1 MSKLYLPEGRLL
13 HTPENRRYAS
23 ADLEQAKEQETVL
36 EGRAVLCT
44 QDHDLMVSYGPHLG
58 RIPREEGALGIR
70 EGTAKEIAILSR
82 VGKPVAFT
90 VTELGETPIFS
101 RRRAQELALEGL
113 MNSPVGTI
121 LPATVTHL
129 AGFGAFVDVGCGVV
143 SMIGIENLSVSR
155 IPHPSS
161 RLSVGQEIFV
171 LLTGHDREAGRI
183 FLSHKELLGT
193 WAENA
198 RAFRPGMT
206 VTGMVRNIQPYGTF
220 IELTPNLTGLT
231 DQTRGLQVGDHA
243 AVYIKS
249 IQPKKRKIK
258 LQVTEILPPVREPLP
273 FSYFIT
279 EGQVES
285 WDYVTVTP
293 DP

>member
-1 MSKLYLPEGRLL
+1 MNPYLPEGRRLY
-13 HTPENRRYAS
+13 TPENRRYAS
-23 ADLEQAKEQETVL
+23 NLREAMDRQTVL

-44 QDHDLMVSYGPHLG
+44 ADHDLMVSFGPHLG

-90 VTELGETPIFS
+90 VTEVGETLLLS
-101 RRRAQELALEGL
+101 RRRAQELALEQL
-113 MNSPVGTI
+113 METPAGTV

-143 SMIGIENLSVSR
+143 SMVGIENLSVSR
-155 IPHPSS
+155 IPHPAS
-161 RLSVGQEIFV
+161 RLAVGQEILV
-171 LLTGHDREAGRI
+171 LLTGHDREAGRVT
-183 FLSHKELLGT
+183 LSHKELLGT
-193 WAENA
+193 WEENI
-198 RAFRPGMT
+198 RAFQPGMA
-206 VTGMVRNIQPYGTF
+206 VTGIIRSIQPYGSF
-220 IELTPNLTGLT
+220 IELAPNLTGLA
-231 DQTRGLQVGDHA
+231 DRTRGLQEGDHV

-249 IQPKKRKIK
+249 IQPKKRKVK
-258 LQVTEILPPVREPLP
+258 LQVTEVLPPVKEPLP

-279 EGQVES
+279 EGQLSS
-285 WDYVTVTP
+285 WDYITVTP

>member
-1 MSKLYLPEGRLL
+1 MMLNLYLPEGRLL
-13 HTPENRRYAS
+13 YTPENRRYTALQT
-23 ADLEQAKEQETVL
+23 AMEQETIL

-44 QDHDLMVSYGPHLG
+44 ADHDLMVSYGPHLG
-58 RIPREEGALGIR
+58 RIPREEAALGIQ
-70 EGTAKEIAILSR
+70 EGTAREIAILSR

-90 VTELGETPIFS
+90 VQELGSTPIFS
-101 RRRAQELALEGL
+101 RRRAQELALNRL
-113 MNSPVGTI
+113 METPVGTV

-143 SMIGIENLSVSR
+143 SMVGIENLSVSR

-161 RLSVGQEIFV
+161 RLTVGQEILV

-183 FLSHKELLGT
+183 TLSHKELLGT
-193 WAENA
+193 WEENI
-198 RAFRPGMT
+198 RRFSPGMT
-206 VTGMVRNIQPYGTF
+206 VTGIIRNIQPYGSF
-220 IELTPNLTGLT
+220 IELTPNLTGLADRT
-231 DQTRGLQVGDHA
+231 LGLHEGDHA

-249 IQPKKRKIK
+249 IQPKKRKVK
-258 LQVTEILPPVREPLP
+258 LQVTELLPPAKEPLP

-279 EGQVES
+279 EGQVRD
-285 WDYVTVTP
+285 WVYFTP

>member
-23 ADLEQAKEQETVL
+23 AALEQAKEQETVL

-44 QDHDLMVSYGPHLG
+44 PDHDLMMSYGPHLG
-58 RIPREEGALGIR
+58 RIPREEATLGIR

-82 VGKPVAFT
+82 VGKPVCFT
-90 VTELGETPIFS
+90 VTALGDQPLFS
-101 RRRAQELALEGL
+101 RRRAQELALARL
-113 MNSPVGTI
+113 MDTPVGTV

-161 RLSVGQEIFV
+161 RLAVGQEIFA
-171 LLTGHDREAGRI
+171 LLTGHDREGGRI

-231 DQTRGLQVGDHA
+231 DQTRGLQIGDHA

-249 IQPKKRKIK
+249 MQPKKRKIK

>member
-23 ADLEQAKEQETVL
+23 TALEQAKEQETVL

-44 QDHDLMVSYGPHLG
+44 PDHDLMVSYGPHLG
-58 RIPREEGALGIR
+58 RIPREEAALGIR

-82 VGKPVAFT
+82 VGKPVSFT
-90 VTELGETPIFS
+90 VTTLGDQPLFS
-101 RRRAQELALEGL
+101 RRRAQELALARL
-113 MNSPVGTI
+113 MDTPTGTV

-161 RLSVGQEIFV
+161 RLAVGQEIFV

-231 DQTRGLQVGDHA
+231 DQTRGLQIGDHA

-249 IQPKKRKIK
+249 MQPKKRKIK

>member
-1 MSKLYLPEGRLL
+1 MSNHYLPEGRLL
-13 HTPENRRYAS
+13 YTPENRRYSS
-23 ADLEQAKEQETVL
+23 ADLEQALEQETVL

-44 QDHDLMVSYGPHLG
+44 VNHDLMVSYGPHLG

-70 EGTAKEIAILSR
+70 EGTAREIAILSR

-90 VTELGETPIFS
+90 VTEWGDTPVFS
-101 RRRAQELALEGL
+101 RRRAQELALARL
-113 MNSPVGTI
+113 METPVGTI

-161 RLSVGQEIFV
+161 RLAVGQEVLV
-171 LLTGHDREAGRI
+171 LLTGHDREMGRVT
-183 FLSHKELLGT
+183 LSHKELLGT
-193 WAENA
+193 WEENT
-198 RAFRPGMT
+198 RAFSPGMT
-206 VTGMVRNIQPYGTF
+206 VTGIVRNIQPYGSF
-220 IELTPNLTGLT
+220 IELTPNLTGLA
-231 DQTRGLQVGDHA
+231 DQTRGLHPGDHV

-249 IQPKKRKIK
+249 IQGRKRKVK
-258 LQVTEILPPVREPLP
+258 LQVTEILPSAKEPLS

-279 EGQVES
+279 EGQLES
-285 WDYVTVTP
+285 WDYVTVTT